1 MALQHLARLAIAA
14 GLAALLPF
22 AAAAQSAASPDRVA
36 LVIGNSAYKTSPLA
50 NPVNDAADVAAA
62 LRGLGFQV
70 VSRNNASQ
78 AEMRNAIR
86 DFGNQ
91 LRRAQVGLFYY
102 AGHGLQIAGNNY
114 IVPVSADIRNE
125 ADAEDLSI
133 NMTYVLRTM
142 EESQVKVSLVILD
155 ACRNNPYAR
164 GFRSASR
171 GLAQMNAATGSLI
184 AFATAPGA
192 VAADGSGRNGIYTK
206 HLLQSLRESDTDVL
220 KVFQRTRA
228 GVVAETG
235 GAQTPWESTSL
246 VGDFYFRGAAPA
258 RAKAAPASPV
268 VASDSRADDRVFW
281 ESVKDSRNAG
291 ELQAYLD
298 QFPNG
303 LYAPLARSRLA
314 AVPRLA
320 AARPSEGPQRSVQEV
335 VTRLNAILTGMANR
349 PSNQKQSAAG
359 LVYSEAYAADAEG
372 LRYRTWRCA
381 ASLIKGCEP
390 QYLEGGLIRFRD
402 MKVELRTE
410 ERCNTGPG
418 TLLFGKRCSNEQVLV
433 VGGDGA
439 FNEGGWDV
447 IARGFDSSSTAIAQE
462 MHELLKKNTR

>member
-1 MALQHLARLAIAA
+1 M
-14 GLAALLPF
+14 LAALAVLLPH
-22 AAAAQSAASPDRVA
+22 AARAQDRIA
-36 LVIGNSAYKTSPLA
+36 LVIGNSAYKNSPLA
-50 NPVNDAADVAAA
+50 NPVNDASDIAAA

-70 VSRNNASQ
+70 ILRSNATQ
-78 AEMRNAIR
+78 ADMRAAVR

-114 IVPVSADIRNE
+114 IVPVGADIRNE

-142 EESQVKVSLVILD
+142 EESQVRVSMVILD

-184 AFATAPGA
+184 AFATAPGS
-192 VAADGSGRNGIYTK
+192 VAADGAGRNGIYTK
-206 HLLQSLRESDTDVL
+206 HLLQSLRQSDSDVL

-228 GVVAETG
+228 GVVKETG

-246 VGDFYFRGAAPA
+246 VGDFYFKGGAPAVAKSAAPA
-258 RAKAAPASPV
+258 PV
-268 VASDSRADDRVFW
+268 VASDSRAEDRVFW
-281 ESVKDSRNAG
+281 ESVKDSRNPV

-303 LYAPLARSRLA
+303 LYAPLARNRLA
-314 AVPRLA
+314 SMPRLA
-320 AARPSEGPQRSVQEV
+320 AARPSEGPQRSIQEV

-359 LVYSEAYAADAEG
+359 LVYGETYAADAEG
-372 LRYRTWRCA
+372 LRYRTWRCT

-433 VGGDGA
+433 VGGEGT

-447 IARGFDSSSTAIAQE
+447 VARGFDSSSTAVTQE
-462 MHELLKKNTR
+462 LHDLLKRSAH